1 MNERIFKNL
10 TLILLFLSNL
20 LFFKF
25 YSAMKMQKICS
36 PSSKV
41 SRLLACVIA
50 ATSAIWVSCNRN
62 SEVQISAADDAHNG
76 LSSITILTW
85 DEYFSMDLIRDFERE
100 HKVNVDFVHFTNV
113 DEMEELM
120 RSRPSD
126 FDLVLTTNGK
136 VADLIATQLVQPI
149 EKDRIPLASNLDK
162 RFLDLGSD
170 PGNRFS
176 VPYMWGPTL
185 IAYRSDKIADPAKS
199 WASLWDDRYKGHV
212 LLLDE
217 PFDTYAAALMTLGY
231 DINTQDSDELEKAS
245 QRLTQH
251 VRDFDSRFVDI
262 FEVRDRLLS
271 GDCWI
276 TMTYSSDA
284 AVLAEKEPNI
294 SYFVP
299 EEGASLW
306 LDCFVV
312 PREAKNPEMAHA
324 FLDFFCRPDVAAA
337 NSSELWCASANREAR
352 ALVSQEV
359 LEDPTIY
366 LSEEVLARCQ
376 FERQSSPSRQM
387 AVNQGFKRIFDEIRQ
402 AEASKQR
409 AVAMPA
415 ESIAEP

>member
-1 MNERIFKNL
+1 M
-10 TLILLFLSNL
+10 T
-20 LFFKF
+20 
-25 YSAMKMQKICS
+25 
-36 PSSKV
+36 V
-41 SRLLACVIA
+41 
-50 ATSAIWVSCNRN
+50 
-62 SEVQISAADDAHNG
+62 
-76 LSSITILTW
+76 LTW
-85 DEYFSMDLIRDFERE
+85 DEYFSLDQIKAFESE
-100 HKVNVDFVHFTNV
+100 YGAQVNFVHFTNV

-136 VADLIATQLVQPI
+136 VADLIATQLIQPI
-149 EKDRIPLASNLDK
+149 QKEQIPLAANLDG
-162 RFLDLGSD
+162 RFLNLGSD
-170 PGNRFS
+170 PENRFS

-185 IAYRSDKIADPAKS
+185 IAYRSDKIAEPAQS

-217 PFDTYAAALMTLGY
+217 PFDTYAAALMTLGH
-231 DINTQDSDELEKAS
+231 DINTQNPDELEEAS
-245 QRLTQH
+245 QVLTQH

-312 PREAKNPEMAHA
+312 PREAKNPQLAHE
-324 FLDFFCRPDVAAA
+324 FLNFFCRPDVAAA
-337 NSSELWCASANREAR
+337 NSSELWCASANREAKP
-352 ALVSQEV
+352 LVSKEV
-359 LEDPTIY
+359 LDDPTIY

-376 FERQSSPSRQM
+376 FERQSSPVRQM
-387 AVNQGFKRIFDEIRQ
+387 AVNQGFKRIFDQIRE
-402 AEASKQR
+402 AETAKQR

-415 ESIAEP
+415 ESNAEP

>member
-1 MNERIFKNL
+1 MLSRFAPPHIWGVVMVALLGGSSCGPKKDSASLAPEVEAAKPNA
-10 TLILLFLSNL
+10 TLS
-20 LFFKF
+20 
-25 YSAMKMQKICS
+25 
-36 PSSKV
+36 
-41 SRLLACVIA
+41 
-50 ATSAIWVSCNRN
+50 
-62 SEVQISAADDAHNG
+62 
-76 LSSITILTW
+76 ILTW
-85 DEYFSMDLIRDFERE
+85 DEYFSTAAIEQFEKE
-100 HKVNVDFVHFTNV
+100 AGVEVEFTFFRTLG
-113 DEMEELM
+113 EMEELM

-126 FDLVLTTNGK
+126 FDLALTSNLK
-136 VADLIATQLVQPI
+136 VADFASTNLVQPI
-149 EKDRIPLASNLDK
+149 RKNLIPLFHHIDE
-162 RFLDLGSD
+162 RFLGVGND

-352 ALVSQEV
+352 ALVSKEV